1 MRREP
6 VNILRFKYKRS
17 ENSQIS
23 CLSATA
29 ALYSSLPLSQ
39 HATPLWRGRKGIHI
53 LVLYYMRYL
62 VSQCHRSP
70 QSGRRDFQV
79 GGGGERGT
87 DGGKGGGRN
96 LNAQLVPCLRSG
108 KKTAEAIVSRAA
120 KAEGGSVAKW
130 WCACIYERREG
141 PSLGSREKR
150 GAPPWM
156 YVAGLRC
163 DWRQCNN
170 PILQLCPLCSTQCAA
185 VVGLRGRTCYSSVF
199 V

>member
-1 MRREP
+1 MFVRDCCAIQLSPPFPARDASLAGEKRNTYPRTVLYALPRLAVPQVSTKQAEGFSSWRWRRE
-6 VNILRFKYKRS
+6 
-17 ENSQIS
+17 
-23 CLSATA
+23 
-29 ALYSSLPLSQ
+29 
-39 HATPLWRGRKGIHI
+39 GD
-53 LVLYYMRYL
+53 
-62 VSQCHRSP
+62 
-70 QSGRRDFQV
+70 GRR
-79 GGGGERGT
+79 E
-87 DGGKGGGRN
+87 GKGN

-141 PSLGSREKR
+141 PSLESREKR
-150 GAPPWM
+150 GAPPWI

-170 PILQLCPLCSTQCAA
+170 PILQLCPLCSTQCVA
-185 VVGLRGRTCYSSVF
+185 VIGLRWRTCYSSVF